1 MNAAS
6 NLAAS
11 NLAGSSLTGSS
22 LTVVKKSASLRET
35 VTQALR
41 AAVISGEMQPGEVYS
56 APMLG
61 KRFGVSPT
69 PVREAML
76 DLAKEGL
83 VVSLPNKGFRVT
95 EVSDEDLDEI
105 TALRLLIEP
114 PTVREVT
121 GRIDDDGLARLRVM
135 AQDIVDFAATGDLIP
150 YTEADR
156 KFHIAVLEY
165 SGNRR
170 LVALI
175 SELRAHTRLLGLA
188 PLAKTGRLRETALEH
203 VELVDL
209 IQAGKAAEAEDL
221 MRRHIGHVRG
231 EWAKH

>member
-1 MNAAS
+1 M
-6 NLAAS
+6 
-11 NLAGSSLTGSS
+11 SSLEHSH
-22 LTVVKKSASLRET
+22 LTMVKKNVSLRET

-41 AAVISGEMQPGEVYS
+41 AAVISGEMKPGEVYS
-56 APMLG
+56 APTLG

-95 EVSDEDLDEI
+95 EVSDADLDDI

-114 PTVREVT
+114 PTVRDVT
-121 GRIDDDGLARLRVM
+121 ALIDSAGLVRLREM
-135 AQDIVDFAATGDLIP
+135 ADAIVEYAGEGDLIA

-156 KFHIAVLEY
+156 AFHITILEY
-165 SGNRR
+165 RGNRK
-170 LVALI
+170 LVSLI
-175 SELRAHTRLLGLA
+175 SDLRAHTRLLGLA
-188 PLAKTGRLRETALEH
+188 PLAASGKLREMALEH

-209 IQAGKAAEAEDL
+209 IGAGKANEAQAL
-221 MRRHIGHVRG
+221 MTRHIGHVRG

>member
-1 MNAAS
+1 M
-6 NLAAS
+6 
-11 NLAGSSLTGSS
+11 SSLEHSH
-22 LTVVKKSASLRET
+22 LTMVKKNVSLRET

-41 AAVISGEMQPGEVYS
+41 AAVISGEMKPGEVYS
-56 APMLG
+56 APTLG

-95 EVSDEDLDEI
+95 EVSDADLDDI

-114 PTVREVT
+114 PTVRDVT
-121 GRIDDDGLARLRVM
+121 ALIDSAGLARLREM
-135 AQDIVDFAATGDLIP
+135 ADAIVEYAGAGDLIA

-156 KFHIAVLEY
+156 AFHITILEY
-165 SGNRR
+165 RGNRK
-170 LVALI
+170 LVSLI
-175 SELRAHTRLLGLA
+175 SDLRAHTRLLGLA
-188 PLAKTGRLRETALEH
+188 PLAASGKLRDMALEH

-209 IQAGKAAEAEDL
+209 IGAGKADEAQAL
-221 MRRHIGHVRG
+221 MTRHIGHVRG

>member
-1 MNAAS
+1 M
-6 NLAAS
+6 
-11 NLAGSSLTGSS
+11 SSTGMTHHLSA
-22 LTVVKKSASLRET
+22 VKKNVSLRET
-35 VTQALR
+35 VAQALR
-41 AAVISGEMQPGEVYS
+41 AAVISGEMKPGEVYS

-76 DLAKEGL
+76 DLVKEGL

-95 EVSDEDLDEI
+95 EVSDIDLDEI

-114 PTVREVT
+114 PTVAAVT
-121 GRIDDDGLARLRVM
+121 PLIDAHGLERLRGM
-135 AQDIVDFAATGDLIP
+135 AAAIVDFAGAGDLIA

-156 KFHIAVLEY
+156 AFHIAILEY

-170 LVALI
+170 LVSLI

-188 PLAKTGRLRETALEH
+188 PLAATGKLREMSVEH
-203 VELVDL
+203 LDLVELMA
-209 IQAGKAAEAEDL
+209 AGKAAEAQAL
-221 MRRHIGHVRG
+221 MTRHIGHVRG
-231 EWAKH
+231 EWARP

>member
-1 MNAAS
+1 MS
-6 NLAAS
+6 EQ
-11 NLAGSSLTGSS
+11 AGSHLTM
-22 LTVVKKSASLRET
+22 VKKNVSLRET
-35 VTQALR
+35 VTLALR
-41 AAVISGEMQPGEVYS
+41 AAVISGEMKPGEVYS
-56 APMLG
+56 APVLG

-83 VVSLPNKGFRVT
+83 VTSLPNKGFRVT

-114 PTVREVT
+114 PTVRAVT
-121 GRIDDDGLARLRVM
+121 GTIDDAGLARLR
-135 AQDIVDFAATGDLIP
+135 ALAASIVEFAISGDLIQ

-156 KFHIAVLEY
+156 KFHIALLEY

-170 LVALI
+170 LVSLI
-175 SELRAHTRLLGLA
+175 SELRSHTRLLGLA
-188 PLAKTGRLRETALEH
+188 PLAAAGKLHETALEH

-209 IQAGKAAEAEDL
+209 IAAGRGDKAEAL
-221 MRRHIGHVRG
+221 MTVHIGHVRG
-231 EWAKH
+231 EWARRHGG

>member
-1 MNAAS
+1 V
-6 NLAAS
+6 
-11 NLAGSSLTGSS
+11 GSLETSHLTM
-22 LTVVKKSASLRET
+22 VKKNVSLRET
-35 VTQALR
+35 VTLALR
-41 AAVISGEMQPGEVYS
+41 AAVISGEMKPGEVYS

-114 PTVREVT
+114 PTVRDVT
-121 GRIDDDGLARLRVM
+121 PLIDDAGLARLREM
-135 AQDIVDFAATGDLIP
+135 AVAIVDFAGEGDLIA

-156 KFHIAVLEY
+156 AFHIAVLEY
-165 SGNRR
+165 SGNGR
-170 LVALI
+170 LVSLI

-188 PLAKTGRLRETALEH
+188 PLVATGKLRDMALEH

-209 IQAGKAAEAEDL
+209 MAEGRAAEAQEL
-221 MRRHIGHVRG
+221 MTRHIGHVRG
-231 EWAKH
+231 EWAK

>member
-1 MNAAS
+1 M
-6 NLAAS
+6 
-11 NLAGSSLTGSS
+11 
-22 LTVVKKSASLRET
+22 VKKNVSLRET
-35 VTQALR
+35 VTLALR
-41 AAVISGEMQPGEVYS
+41 AAVISGEMKPGEVYS

-114 PTVREVT
+114 PTVRDVT
-121 GRIDDDGLARLRVM
+121 PLIDDAGLARLREM
-135 AQDIVDFAATGDLIP
+135 AVAIVDFAGEGDLIA

-156 KFHIAVLEY
+156 AFHIAVLEY
-165 SGNRR
+165 SGNKR
-170 LVALI
+170 LVSLI

-188 PLAKTGRLRETALEH
+188 PLVATGKLRDMALEH

-209 IQAGKAAEAEDL
+209 MAGGKAAEAQEL
-221 MRRHIGHVRG
+221 MTRHIGHVRG
-231 EWAKH
+231 EWAQH

>member
-1 MNAAS
+1 M
-6 NLAAS
+6 
-11 NLAGSSLTGSS
+11 SSLERSH
-22 LTVVKKSASLRET
+22 LTMVTKNISLRET

-41 AAVISGEMQPGEVYS
+41 AAVISGEMKPGEVYS
-56 APMLG
+56 APTLG

-95 EVSDEDLDEI
+95 EVSDLDLDEI

-114 PTVREVT
+114 PTVAAVT
-121 GRIDDDGLARLRVM
+121 PVIDVDGLARLRVM
-135 AQDIVDFAATGDLIP
+135 AGDIVDFAGDGDLIA

-156 KFHIAVLEY
+156 AFHIAILEY
-165 SGNRR
+165 SGNKR
-170 LVALI
+170 LVVLI

-188 PLAKTGRLRETALEH
+188 SLAATGKLREMSLEH

-209 IQAGKAAEAEDL
+209 MAAGKAAEAQEL
-221 MRRHIGHVRG
+221 MTRHIGHVRG

>member
-1 MNAAS
+1 METAS
-6 NLAAS
+6 H
-11 NLAGSSLTGSS
+11 LTM
-22 LTVVKKSASLRET
+22 VKKNVSLRET
-35 VTQALR
+35 VTLALR
-41 AAVISGEMQPGEVYS
+41 AAVISGEMKPGEVYS
-56 APMLG
+56 APALG

-83 VVSLPNKGFRVT
+83 VTSLPNKGFRVT

-114 PTVREVT
+114 PTVRQVT
-121 GRIDDDGLARLRVM
+121 PLIDDAGLARLRQM
-135 AQDIVDFAATGDLIP
+135 ADAIVGFAVAGDLIQ

-156 KFHIAVLEY
+156 AFHIAILEY
-165 SGNRR
+165 SGNKR

-188 PLAKTGRLRETALEH
+188 PLAAAGTLQDSAQEH
-203 VELVDL
+203 VELVEL
-209 IQAGKAAEAEDL
+209 IAAGKAAEAQEL
-221 MRRHIGHVRG
+221 MTVHIGHVRTD
-231 EWAKH
+231 WARH

>member
-1 MNAAS
+1 M
-6 NLAAS
+6 
-11 NLAGSSLTGSS
+11 GSLETSHLTM
-22 LTVVKKSASLRET
+22 VKKNVSLRET
-35 VTQALR
+35 VTLALR
-41 AAVISGEMQPGEVYS
+41 AAVISGEMKPGEVYS

-114 PTVREVT
+114 PTVRDVT
-121 GRIDDDGLARLRVM
+121 PLIDDAGLARLREM
-135 AQDIVDFAATGDLIP
+135 AVAIVDFAGEGDLIA

-156 KFHIAVLEY
+156 AFHIAVLEY
-165 SGNRR
+165 SGNGR
-170 LVALI
+170 LVSLI

-188 PLAKTGRLRETALEH
+188 PLVATGKLRDMALEH

-209 IQAGKAAEAEDL
+209 MAAGRAAEAQEL
-221 MRRHIGHVRG
+221 MTRHIGHVRG
-231 EWAKH
+231 EWAK

>member
-1 MNAAS
+1 METS
-6 NLAAS
+6 H
-11 NLAGSSLTGSS
+11 LTM
-22 LTVVKKSASLRET
+22 VKKNVSLRET
-35 VTQALR
+35 VTLALR
-41 AAVISGEMQPGEVYS
+41 AAVISGEMKPGEVYS

-114 PTVREVT
+114 PTVRDVT
-121 GRIDDDGLARLRVM
+121 PLIDDAGLARLREM
-135 AQDIVDFAATGDLIP
+135 AVAIVDFAGEGDLIA

-156 KFHIAVLEY
+156 AFHIAVLEY
-165 SGNRR
+165 SGNGR
-170 LVALI
+170 LVSLI

-188 PLAKTGRLRETALEH
+188 PLVATGKLRDMALEH

-209 IQAGKAAEAEDL
+209 MAAGRAAEAQEL
-221 MRRHIGHVRG
+221 MTRHIGHVRG
-231 EWAKH
+231 EWAK

>member
-1 MNAAS
+1 M
-6 NLAAS
+6 
-11 NLAGSSLTGSS
+11 SSLGTSH
-22 LTVVKKSASLRET
+22 LTMVKKNVSLRET

-41 AAVISGEMQPGEVYS
+41 AAVISGEMKPGEVYS
-56 APMLG
+56 APTLG

-114 PTVREVT
+114 PTVRAVT
-121 GRIDDDGLARLRVM
+121 PLIDAAGLARLREM
-135 AQDIVDFAATGDLIP
+135 AGAIVDFAGEGDLIA

-156 KFHIAVLEY
+156 QFHIAVLEY
-165 SGNRR
+165 SGNKR

-188 PLAKTGRLRETALEH
+188 PLAATGKLREMSHEH

-209 IQAGKAAEAEDL
+209 MAAGKAAEAQEL
-221 MRRHIGHVRG
+221 MTRHIGHVRD
-231 EWAKH
+231 EWARH

>member
-1 MNAAS
+1 MS
-6 NLAAS
+6 EQ
-11 NLAGSSLTGSS
+11 AGSHLTM
-22 LTVVKKSASLRET
+22 VKKNVSLRET
-35 VTQALR
+35 VTLALR
-41 AAVISGEMQPGEVYS
+41 AAVISGEMKPGEVYS
-56 APMLG
+56 APVLG

-83 VVSLPNKGFRVT
+83 VTSLPNKGFRVT

-114 PTVREVT
+114 PTVRAVT
-121 GRIDDDGLARLRVM
+121 GTIDDAGLARLR
-135 AQDIVDFAATGDLIP
+135 ALAASIVEFAISGDLIQ

-156 KFHIAVLEY
+156 EFHIALLEY

-170 LVALI
+170 LVSLI
-175 SELRAHTRLLGLA
+175 SELRSHTRLLGLA
-188 PLAKTGRLRETALEH
+188 PLAAAGKLHETALEH

-209 IQAGKAAEAEDL
+209 IAAGRGDKAEAL
-221 MRRHIGHVRG
+221 MTVHIGHVRG
-231 EWAKH
+231 EWARRHGG